1 MKLSIKKGNDYMKKN
16 IKSLLEI
23 IIIILLILGLFSIID
38 SNIAMSSALVVYG
51 LLIILNGYSSYVKEK
66 KRKSILRGLFV
77 IIASIVALILRN
89 L

>member
-1 MKLSIKKGNDYMKKN
+1 MKKN
-16 IKSLLEI
+16 IKSLWAI

-38 SNIAMSSALVVYG
+38 SNIAISSALVLYG
-51 LLIILNGYSSYVKEK
+51 VLIILNGFSSYVKEK